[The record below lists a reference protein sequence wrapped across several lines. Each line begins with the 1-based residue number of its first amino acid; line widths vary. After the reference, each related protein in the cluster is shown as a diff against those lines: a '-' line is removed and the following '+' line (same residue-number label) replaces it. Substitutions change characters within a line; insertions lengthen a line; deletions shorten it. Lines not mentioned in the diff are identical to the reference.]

1 MPEFRPFFRFIAKP
15 AKRRRTGIGQDEMK
29 KDGMNR
35 RGFLYGSSLAA
46 TARLASA
53 APQRRIVIAV
63 AGRMAAAE
71 PVKLA
76 RKALAEALAAAG
88 YSVVHAAKGAPTILI
103 KGDQHI
109 AAEGFTI
116 AQSQYR
122 NRSVLTV
129 GGGDARGL
137 MYGVRELVSRL
148 QQDPATALS
157 FTAPLAARPLNP
169 VRSVMRQFTC
179 GLYDKPWFYDREM
192 WPAYLAMLAGQ
203 RFNRLHLC
211 FGLAYDALG
220 HVADSYF
227 LFTYPFLLDVPGY
240 RVRVGGLPDSE
251 RERNLETLKYISEQ
265 AVAHGLDFQLGLWMH
280 GYEWPA
286 APGVAQIEGLTAG
299 NHAAYCRDALT
310 LLLRR
315 LPAVSS
321 VSLRFHGES
330 GIKEGSYAFWKTVFS
345 GVPAA
350 GRKIEIDLHAKGVDE
365 EMIGNAL
372 ATGMPVNIAPKYWA
386 EHLGMP
392 YHQASIRD
400 YDMPKPGQVG
410 KGLMTLSEGARSF
423 TRYGFAD
430 LLRDDRRYSVRYR
443 VFPGTQHVLAWGDP
457 QWAGAYGRMFAFG
470 GSNGADLME
479 PLTYRGRRG
488 SAKAGVP
495 RSGYTAAKLEAR
507 WDWQK
512 YQDWYRSFG
521 RGLYDPGEQAAPA
534 TALAKALAC
543 ASRILPM
550 VTTAYMPSAACDAYW
565 PEVYWNQP
573 LAAEASPNPYTDT
586 LAPKLF
592 HNAGSLDPQ
601 LFSTMHE
608 FAGELLGQA
617 SGKCSPIQVAIWLER
632 ESGEATEQLRAAG
645 EPRSVAEMRLAVDV
659 AMLAGLGRF
668 FAAKFRAGVLYA
680 LFEQSGDK
688 RALAAALSH
697 YRQART
703 AWAGIAAR
711 ADGVYAD
718 VSSSDVVSEHGAWAD
733 KLTAIDADIA
743 ALETLGGKP
752 GTDAR
757 LAAAIA
763 AAEAKASPASV
774 PVRHAPPSGFTAGAD
789 VALGFETDTAVREAV
804 LWYRPVN
811 QAQRWQSAA
820 MTATANGWQGVIP
833 AAATASPYPLQYYA
847 VLRSSPETA
856 TLYPGFATLCTQPY
870 VVLNRY

>member
-1 MPEFRPFFRFIAKP
+1 MAKAGSRGPVALVANP
-15 AKRRRTGIGQDEMK
+15 ADRVAASKPVQLAV
-29 KDGMNR
+29 NA
-35 RGFLYGSSLAA
+35 LAA
-46 TARLASA
+46 
-53 APQRRIVIAV
+53 
-63 AGRMAAAE
+63 
-71 PVKLA
+71 
-76 RKALAEALAAAG
+76 ALAAAG
-88 YSVVHAAKGAPTILI
+88 FAVARHAKVEACARNAFCIVIDGRSAAQ
-103 KGDQHI
+103 G
-109 AAEGFTI
+109 AAESFTI
-116 AQSQYR
+116 VHDAVSGR
-122 NRSVLTV
+122 PVLRIE
-129 GGGDARGL
+129 GADARGL

-148 QQDPATALS
+148 RQDPATALN
-157 FTAPLAARPLNP
+157 FTTALAARPLNP
-169 VRSVMRQFTC
+169 VRSVMRQFTS
-179 GLYDKPWFYDREM
+179 GLYDKPWFDDRTM
-192 WPAYLAMLAGQ
+192 WPAYLAMLAEQ

-240 RVRVGGLPDSE
+240 RVRVGGLSAAE
-251 RERNLETLKYISEQ
+251 RDRNLETLKYISEQ
-265 AVAHGLDFQLGLWMH
+265 TVAHGLDFQLGLWMH

-286 APGVAQIEGLTAG
+286 APGVAQIEGLSAD
-299 NHAAYCRDALT
+299 NHAAYCRDALA
-310 LLLRR
+310 LLLKR

-392 YHQASIRD
+392 YHQAAIRE
-400 YDMPKPGQVG
+400 YDVPKPGQVG

-430 LLRDDRRYSVRYR
+430 LLRDGRRYSVRYR

-457 QWAGAYGRMFAFG
+457 QWGAAYGRMFAFG
-470 GSNGADLME
+470 GSEGADLME

-495 RSGYTAAKLEAR
+495 RSGYAAAKLEAR

-512 YQDWYRSFG
+512 YEDWYRNFG
-521 RGLYDPGEQAAPA
+521 RGLYDPEELAAPA
-534 TALAKALAC
+534 TPLQRALAS
-543 ASRILPM
+543 ASRILPTI
-550 VTTAYMPSAACDAYW
+550 VTAHMPSAACDAYW

-573 LAAEASPNPYTDT
+573 LAGEPNPNPYTDT
-586 LAPKLF
+586 QAPKLF
-592 HNAGSLDPQ
+592 HNAGPLDPQ
-601 LFSTMHE
+601 LFSSMRE
-608 FAGELLGQA
+608 FAGELMGRA
-617 SGKCSPIQVAIWLER
+617 SGKYSPIQVATWLER
-632 ESGEATEQLRAAG
+632 DAGEAMAQLHAAG
-645 EPRSVAEMRLAVDV
+645 EPHAVAEMRLAIDV
-659 AMLAGLGRF
+659 EMLAGLGRF

-688 RALAAALSH
+688 RALDAALAH
-697 YRQART
+697 YRKART
-703 AWAGIAAR
+703 AWAGIVAR

-718 VSSSDVVSEHGAWAD
+718 VSSSDMISEHGAWAD
-733 KLTAIDADIA
+733 KLAAIDADIA
-743 ALETLGGKP
+743 ALEKLEAKP

-763 AAEAKASPASV
+763 AAQAPASLATV
-774 PVRHAPPSGFTAGAD
+774 AVHHAPPAGFAAGSD
-789 VALGFETDTAVREAV
+789 VALTFATDTPAQEAV

-811 QAQRWQSAA
+811 QALRWQSVA
-820 MTATANGWQGVIP
+820 MTATASGWQGIIP
-833 AAATASPYPLQYYA
+833 AAATAAPYPLQYYA
-847 VLRSSPETA
+847 IFRSA
-856 TLYPGFATLCTQPY
+856 AGQAAMYPGFADNLSNQPY
-870 VVLNRY
+870 IVLPHS